1 VRDWPLPFGAATLE
15 PGELAHLGN
24 GIIPLTGSLWFLWTA
39 PRNGPVQVT
48 SRAFATAFVF
58 LGSTLD
64 TVSPAGSLLGRSALF
79 DAEAGVTYRI
89 AAAEFVP
96 PPFPPPFTPPPPFD
110 FLTVQYARTPSRPAN
125 DDFAD
130 AELLTG
136 APVTLTGDNRFATRE
151 FREPLHAGFYGGRSV
166 WWRWTAPRTGRV
178 RLITTP
184 RSARGYELAVYR
196 GSSLTA
202 LTPVAA
208 RTFSDSGGDLG
219 FNSES
224 GAQYRIA
231 LDGTY
236 GAELQV
242 DIELTL
248 DGVVEAPQIASIRLD
263 ADATIQLHLRGTAGA
278 SFMLESSIDLQ
289 NWGDEQ
295 RGTIDFWGRQSVLIP
310 AATAEHKFFRT
321 RTE

>member
-1 VRDWPLPFGAATLE
+1 MICSLILPADVRDWPLPFGAATLE

-24 GIIPLTGSLWFLWTA
+24 GIIPLT
-39 PRNGPVQVT
+39 
-48 SRAFATAFVF
+48 
-58 LGSTLD
+58 
-64 TVSPAGSLLGRSALF
+64 
-79 DAEAGVTYRI
+79 
-89 AAAEFVP
+89 
-96 PPFPPPFTPPPPFD
+96 
-110 FLTVQYARTPSRPAN
+110 
-125 DDFAD
+125 
-130 AELLTG
+130 
-136 APVTLTGDNRFATRE
+136 
-151 FREPLHAGFYGGRSV
+151 RSV
-166 WWRWTAPRTGRV
+166 WWLWTAPRTGRV

-310 AATAEHKFFRT
+310 AATAEH
-321 RTE
+321 